1 MSGTQTL
8 TPSRPVAAARPAPIE
23 MGLVARLT
31 DDVQR
36 ERRIRRRAKL
46 PPGSTAPSWSHTRR
60 IISDPLGLLLE
71 HEQRFGPVFT
81 LRLLHEPIVWAIGAE
96 VNHQILV
103 SDFDAF
109 QWREGRFA
117 DLWPLLGDGLLNID
131 GAYHR
136 DFRRLML
143 SAFHRDHVASVAE
156 TMIEEA
162 QAAAEALRVGQRVE
176 IYGWV
181 RELALRIALRG
192 LLGMEATGGRDRAL

>member
-8 TPSRPVAAARPAPIE
+8 TPTRPIAAARPAPME
-23 MGLVARLT
+23 MGFVARIS
-31 DDVQR
+31 DDLRR
-36 ERRIRRRAKL
+36 ERRIRRRTGL
-46 PPGSTAPSWSHTRR
+46 PPGSTAPSWSHTKR

-81 LRLLHEPIVWAIGAE
+81 VRLLHEPIVWAIGAE

-117 DLWPLLGDGLLNID
+117 DLWPLLGDGLLNTD
-131 GAYHR
+131 GTYHR
-136 DFRRLML
+136 EFRKLML
-143 SAFHRDHVASVAE
+143 PAFHRDYIAGASE
-156 TMIEEA
+156 PMITEA
-162 QAAAEALRVGQRVE
+162 VAAATALRVGQRVE

-181 RELALRIALRG
+181 RELALRIAL
-192 LLGMEATGGRDRAL
+192 